1 MTMHDQLLTIE
12 SEFQQL
18 QKLLHA
24 TLRECKTQIETAAG
38 AMVNCFRADG
48 KLLICGNGGSAAD
61 SQHLA
66 AEFVSSFQFGL
77 ARPSLPAI
85 ALTTDTSILT
95 AYSNDFDFEGC
106 FSRQVSGLA
115 KPQDLLLAI
124 STSGESANIIAAIRE
139 AKKHNCAV
147 LALSGAGPNSVADL
161 ADVSVTVPSKNTQAI
176 QTVHQVVEHLLVQ
189 LAEAQLYPQLF
200 KERAKH
206 E

>member
-1 MTMHDQLLTIE
+1 MDDQSLIIE

-18 QKLLHA
+18 QKLLHE
-24 TLRECKTQIETAAG
+24 TLRECKTQIETAA
-38 AMVNCFRADG
+38 AAVVSCFRADG

-106 FSRQVSGLA
+106 FARQLSGLV

-124 STSGESANIIAAIRE
+124 STSGESANIIAAIRK
-139 AKKHNCAV
+139 AKEHNCAV
-147 LALSGAGPNSVADL
+147 LTLTGAQPNSVADL
-161 ADVSVTVPSKNTQAI
+161 ADVSVTVPSVNTQAI
-176 QTVHQVVEHLLVQ
+176 QTVHQVVEHLLVH
-189 LAEAQLYPQLF
+189 LAEAQLYPHLF
-200 KERAKH
+200 EEKAKH